1 MVSWAPIYSEKWCD
15 LTWPCICLKFNFHQ
29 ARKISTG
36 FNPILGGGGGEKCT
50 KPGGGA
56 GFNPILGGGKNYHI
70 LWEWTP
76 RSTPMK
82 N

>member
-36 FNPILGGGGGEKCT
+36 GGGGG
-50 KPGGGA
+50 GGG
-56 GFNPILGGGKNYHI
+56 GGVKIIISCGSGLHGQP
-70 LWEWTP
+70 L
-76 RSTPMK
+76 
-82 N
+82 

>member
-36 FNPILGGGGGEKCT
+36 FNPILGGGGG
-50 KPGGGA
+50 
-56 GFNPILGGGKNYHI
+56 KNYHI

>member
-36 FNPILGGGGGEKCT
+36 FNPILGRGGG
-50 KPGGGA
+50 
-56 GFNPILGGGKNYHI
+56 NYHI